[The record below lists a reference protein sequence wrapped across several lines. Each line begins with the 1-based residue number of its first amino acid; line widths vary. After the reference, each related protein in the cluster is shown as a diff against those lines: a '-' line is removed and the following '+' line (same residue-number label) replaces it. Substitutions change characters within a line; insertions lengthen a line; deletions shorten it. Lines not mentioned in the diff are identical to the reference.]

1 MPDDDVSR
9 SLAILLRLLHQH
21 HAREVDTA
29 LRAAGFTDIRP
40 PHASVFPYVP
50 AEGIQVGEIATL
62 ARVRKQT
69 AAEAV
74 AQLERAGYV
83 ERRPDPNDGRARL
96 VFLTDKGEAVRP
108 IAREAGRQV
117 EAHWAE
123 LIGTEALE
131 SLRATMGDLLT
142 AIRQE
147 PIAEPGASPQP

>member
-1 MPDDDVSR
+1 MP
-9 SLAILLRLLHQH
+9 
-21 HAREVDTA
+21 
-29 LRAAGFTDIRP
+29 P
-40 PHASVFPYVP
+40 
-50 AEGIQVGEIATL
+50 EGIQVSEIATL
-62 ARVRKQT
+62 ARVRKQS

-96 VFLTDKGEAVRP
+96 VFLTPRGEAVRP
-108 IAREAGRQV
+108 IAQKAGRQV

-123 LIGTEALE
+123 LIGAEALE

-147 PIAEPGASPQP
+147 PIADTESPLEH